1 MAVII
6 VYSEAG
12 GVSKTTTAVSLA
24 TIAAKQGISTLL
36 VDLDPRAAATKW
48 LQVEPKEDWQTIS
61 AIIAAKEPEGWADS
75 LALPSTWS
83 ENLRVI
89 PSDRDLS
96 NREREH
102 ADHSELR
109 LDMSLEGLPEE
120 LVIVD
125 CPNRQGGMLTQN
137 AFAAADGVV
146 YAATASQD
154 GIDGVEGARE
164 SLDRF
169 CRSRARMGAPA
180 NVQELGI
187 VAGAV
192 PEPIMTRVARA
203 SINDLEETGLL
214 ISPVIP
220 RRTIVD
226 QVRMTGEWYGDYEKG
241 QPVAD
246 AYTQIF
252 SDIQDKLDNNQAK

>member
-1 MAVII
+1 MTVII

-24 TIAAKQGISTLL
+24 TIAAKKGIPTLL

-48 LQVEPKEDWQTIS
+48 LQAEPQEDWQTIA
-61 AIIAAKEPEGWADS
+61 AIIAEPEPEGWAND
-75 LALPSTWS
+75 LALPSNWS

-89 PSDRDLS
+89 PSDRSLS

-109 LDMSLEGLPEE
+109 LTTSLQDLPES

-137 AFAAADGVV
+137 ALAAADGVI

-164 SLDRF
+164 SVEKF
-169 CRSRARMGAPA
+169 CRSRERIGAP
-180 NVQELGI
+180 VSIKELGI

-203 SINDLEETGLL
+203 ALEDLEETGLL
-214 ISPVIP
+214 LSPVAP

-226 QVRMTGEWYGDYEKG
+226 QARMTGLWYGDYEKG
-241 QPVAD
+241 QPVVD

-252 SDIQDKLDNNQAK
+252 DQIQAKLDSE